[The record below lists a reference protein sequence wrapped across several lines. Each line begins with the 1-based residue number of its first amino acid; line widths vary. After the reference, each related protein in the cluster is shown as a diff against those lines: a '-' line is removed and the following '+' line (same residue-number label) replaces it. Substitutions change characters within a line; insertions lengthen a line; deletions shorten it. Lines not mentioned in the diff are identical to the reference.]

1 MTLVTYEPKNYR
13 LRLEGHARA
22 TQSGFDPVCA
32 GASALAWTLVEAAT
46 NREDYGAHLFIDPD
60 KAVIDVQCSPKRAA
74 AADCRYLFQIILDG
88 LTLIAEAHPDHLRIG
103 GKDDGA

>member
-1 MTLVTYEPKNYR
+1 MTRVIWEPSDCR
-13 LRLEGHARA
+13 LRVEGHAGA
-22 TQSGFDPVCA
+22 TENGMDPVCA
-32 GASALAWTLVEAAT
+32 GVSAIAWTLVEAAT

-60 KAVIDVQCSPKRAA
+60 KAVIDVQCSPKRGA